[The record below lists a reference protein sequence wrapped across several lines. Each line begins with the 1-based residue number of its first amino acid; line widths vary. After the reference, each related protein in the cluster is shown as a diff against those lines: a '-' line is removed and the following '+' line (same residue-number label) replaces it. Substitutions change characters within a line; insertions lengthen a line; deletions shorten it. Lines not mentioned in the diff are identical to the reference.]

1 VNSVQERSRPYWL
14 EAVSLGHAGRLASDE
29 TADVVVI
36 GGGIAGLSVA
46 YELAAAGQSVV
57 VLDRGLIGGG
67 MTCRTT
73 AHLASTTDDSY
84 QELIRKRGLECARL
98 WFDSQACA
106 VSRIEQVL
114 CAERIDCDFARVDG
128 YLFLAAD
135 GDRALL
141 ERELDA
147 ARNVGMD
154 VQWQDSLSFG
164 ATQAGPCLRFPRQAR
179 VHPLKY
185 LNGLFAAIGPWDGKV
200 FGDSP
205 VVSVEE
211 TEGGVTV
218 KTEHGPSVRA
228 RAAVVATNSP
238 INNRVALHSKQ
249 APYRTYAIDGE
260 VLNGPAISS
269 LSQPE
274 EASAESEAGTKTS
287 A

>member
-1 VNSVQERSRPYWL
+1 M
-14 EAVSLGHAGRLASDE
+14 
-29 TADVVVI
+29 I

-57 VLDRGLIGGG
+57 VLDPRADRRRDDLPDHRPSRFHHRRLLSGADPQTRPRMREAVVRQPGLRRQPDRAGPVRRADRLRLRAGRRLSVPGGG
-67 MTCRTT
+67 RRPRAALARTRRRTECR
-73 AHLASTTDDSY
+73 DG
-84 QELIRKRGLECARL
+84 R
-98 WFDSQACA
+98 A
-106 VSRIEQVL
+106 VAGQSVVR
-114 CAERIDCDFARVDG
+114 R
-128 YLFLAAD
+128 
-135 GDRALL
+135 
-141 ERELDA
+141 DA
-147 ARNVGMD
+147 GGSVP
-154 VQWQDSLSFG
+154 SLSAPG
-164 ATQAGPCLRFPRQAR
+164 A

-185 LNGLFAAIGPWDGKV
+185 LNGLLAAIGRWDGKV

-211 TEGGVTV
+211 TEGGVAV

-249 APYRTYAIDGE
+249 APYRTYAIAGE

-274 EASAESEAGTKTS
+274 ETSAESEAGTKTS